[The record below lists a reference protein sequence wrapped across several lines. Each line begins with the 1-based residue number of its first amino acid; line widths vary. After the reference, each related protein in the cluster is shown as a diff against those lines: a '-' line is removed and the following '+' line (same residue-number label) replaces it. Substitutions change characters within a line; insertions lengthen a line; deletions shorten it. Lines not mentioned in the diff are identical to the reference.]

1 MTVLPTGGGKSL
13 CYQLPAVVRTGT
25 AVVISPLI
33 SLMEDQGNALS
44 ILGVPAGVLNSS
56 IDSASA
62 KSRVRDLVRG
72 ELKLLYVSPER
83 FVMDGFLALLQNVT
97 ISFIAIDEAHCI
109 SQWGHDFRPE
119 YRQLATIRSRFP
131 NVSIHGF
138 TATAT
143 PDVQRDIVEQLGLH
157 EPLVQVG
164 DYFRSNLIYRAL
176 PRHDAVQQILDI
188 IEPNYR
194 TDLGIIYCLTRK
206 ETERIATKLSD
217 LGYSA
222 KPYHAGLDNETRNKH
237 QKSFSAEDTKIIVAT
252 VAFGMGIDQSN
263 VRFVVHAGM
272 PRSISHYQQESGRA
286 GRDGLPAHCVLLF
299 SDQDVAFWRRIIE
312 QEEAS
317 PALRKAQLQ
326 AISDYAYQLR
336 CRHRSLIEH
345 FGQKFEASVC
355 HACDFCLGE
364 VQSIPESRRTSRMIL
379 SAVLKTGA
387 MFGAGYVAQVLT
399 GSKDKRILSN
409 RHNQLTVYNL
419 LEHVSKSQVHDWVN
433 QLQQQ
438 GYLESVGSPLPTMR
452 VSKRGRWLLR
462 PDKFDKLES
471 DLPVIL
477 IETRKPQKRK
487 AADERITLYDRQLFD
502 ALRLERKQIA
512 NELGVPAFLV
522 FGDRS
527 LRDMATRI
535 PGNETEFMQVFGV
548 GTAKW
553 ERFGRRMLDAIQNY
567 LDREKHES
575 E

>member
-1 MTVLPTGGGKSL
+1 
-13 CYQLPAVVRTGT
+13 
-25 AVVISPLI
+25 
-33 SLMEDQGNALS
+33 MEDQGNALS